1 MNVFMNSTS
10 QLSCSGMLKNLMK
23 MENMEDW
30 DIWEKFK
37 FHAKEFVDLF
47 MIIMIA
53 ANNKI

>member
-23 MENMEDW
+23 MEKMEDW

-47 MIIMIA
+47 MIA
-53 ANNKI
+53 ANIKI